1 MLVAIWVCRLELD
14 FQEIGVLCL
23 VYCLWLFLWWVDQD
37 NQRRWA
43 TATRE
48 FECIAPPS

>member
-1 MLVAIWVCRLELD
+1 MLVAIWVRRLELD

-23 VYCLWLFLWWVDQD
+23 VYCLWLFLRWVDQD